1 MDKETIAI
9 YDQEAKSIA
18 KFHASLTPHRIYELI
33 SLYFI
38 KGTSTCDIGCGI
50 GRDTHWLN
58 QQGYPCIGVDASAM
72 MLEQAQSLHP
82 GWEYILDNLPELHQ
96 LADSCFQNILCSA
109 VLMHLN
115 QTDLGVACNR
125 LFGLLNT
132 GGCLIMSFRETNE
145 NNNREKGKLYHP
157 IAINDFL
164 EFFTK
169 KSAKIILHEVE
180 IDISRNLAWNNF
192 VIEK

>member
-9 YDQEAKSIA
+9 YDQEAESIA
-18 KFHASLTPHRIYELI
+18 RLHSSLTPHRIYELI
-33 SLYFI
+33 SLYFN
-38 KGTSTCDIGCGI
+38 KGSSTCDIGCGI
-50 GRDTHWLN
+50 GRDMYWLN
-58 QQGYPCIGVDASAM
+58 QQGYPCLGVDASAM

-96 LADSCFQNILCSA
+96 LADSHFQNILCSA

-125 LFGLLNT
+125 LFELLNT
-132 GGCLIMSFRETNE
+132 GGCLIISFRETNE
-145 NNNREKGKLYHP
+145 NNHREKGKLYNP
-157 IAINDFL
+157 IAINDFI

-169 KSAKIILHEVE
+169 KGAKIILHEVE
-180 IDISRNLAWNNF
+180 KDASRKLLWNNF
-192 VIEK
+192 VIKK